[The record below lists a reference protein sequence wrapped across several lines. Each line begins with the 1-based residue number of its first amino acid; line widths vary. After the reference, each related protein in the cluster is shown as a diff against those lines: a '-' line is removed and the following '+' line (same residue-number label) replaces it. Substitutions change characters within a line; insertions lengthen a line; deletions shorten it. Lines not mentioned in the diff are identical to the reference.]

1 MEQKFQLGVSAYYL
15 PWHEIREEMEELDRC
30 WIDLCHIDFFD
41 GNFVDN
47 LGLSPMDLSLAKRYT
62 NAKVDVH
69 MMVNR
74 PVRFIPL
81 LADHGADIVYIP
93 PDADPQP
100 AATLME
106 IRQHGMKAGI
116 AIGPSVSVGTVEALL
131 PLCDYVLVLT
141 VHPGFAGQSY
151 LTYVNDK
158 IFQLIAM
165 QEKYGYQMILD
176 GGMTEE
182 AVRTMKPYGVG
193 MILGTI
199 LTRGGRETYHTTLER
214 LRSL

>member
-1 MEQKFQLGVSAYYL
+1 MDMKFQLGVSAYYL
-15 PWHEIREEMEELDRC
+15 PWHEIRAELEELDHC
-30 WIDLCHIDFFD
+30 GIDLCHIDFFD

-62 NAKVDVH
+62 KAKVDVH

-74 PVRFIPL
+74 PIRFIPM
-81 LADHGADIVYIP
+81 LADRGADIIYIH

-106 IRQHGMKAGI
+106 IRKRGVTAGI
-116 AIGPSVSVGTVEALL
+116 AVSPSISLTAVEVLL
-131 PLCDYVLVLT
+131 PLCDYVLILT

-158 IFQLIAM
+158 ILQFIAL
-165 QEKYGYQMILD
+165 QKKYGYQIILD
-176 GGMTEE
+176 GGMTED
-182 AVRTMKPYGVG
+182 AVKTMKPNGVG

-199 LTRGGRETYHTTLER
+199 LTNGGRSTYRSTLER
-214 LRSL
+214 LRGL